1 MIQSIFNFDNI
12 NFNGGNISCDGG
24 SILLLSFLKK
34 YNLLSSLD
42 DIPFNDT
49 RRLPKYSNS
58 DIVTQIVLRNL
69 LGYFNQADQM
79 TLIDDPLL
87 SQCINAC
94 SQPTLSRFFDRIN
107 MKTNMTI
114 KEHIQRLG
122 CDYVNRHVENII
134 LDVDST
140 KTQTHGHQEAS
151 AYIYHY
157 GVNGYHPM
165 MINEYNTKLL
175 LSSNFRTGAAYSSNG
190 FINELK
196 EVLAHLDRKGK
207 AVSMRGDSAFY
218 NTEFMDYMHHEDIQ
232 YYIRAKSYEKIQNMI
247 IEHLEDNGID
257 YLNYTNQEP
266 YYGEIEYSPKNLS
279 TPCRYVFKV
288 FPAQDKQLTMFPV
301 IYCIIT
307 NDMKR
312 SCEDICDFY
321 EERGNSE
328 NFTKEL
334 KDDFNGDNVGHHDF
348 EKNCFQFMISS
359 LCYNF
364 YHLFRILV
372 LEGKDQKIRMNTFRN
387 KYQKIAVKVIRHAR
401 RIILSFSS
409 TYRYKKKF
417 LKYYQK
423 LQN

>member
-1 MIQSIFNFDNI
+1 
-12 NFNGGNISCDGG
+12 
-24 SILLLSFLKK
+24 
-34 YNLLSSLD
+34 
-42 DIPFNDT
+42 
-49 RRLPKYSNS
+49 
-58 DIVTQIVLRNL
+58 
-69 LGYFNQADQM
+69 M
-79 TLIDDPLL
+79 TLVDDPLL

-207 AVSMRGDSAFY
+207 TVSMRGDSAFY

-266 YYGEIEYSPKNLS
+266 YYGEIEYSPKSLS

-401 RIILSFSS
+401 YKSQDNLTNLLQLSVLSFF
-409 TYRYKKKF
+409 RI
-417 LKYYQK
+417 
-423 LQN
+423 

>member
-1 MIQSIFNFDNI
+1 
-12 NFNGGNISCDGG
+12 
-24 SILLLSFLKK
+24 
-34 YNLLSSLD
+34 
-42 DIPFNDT
+42 
-49 RRLPKYSNS
+49 
-58 DIVTQIVLRNL
+58 
-69 LGYFNQADQM
+69 M
-79 TLIDDPLL
+79 TLVDDPLL

-190 FINELK
+190 FINELN

-207 AVSMRGDSAFY
+207 TVSMRGDSAFY

-232 YYIRAKSYEKIQNMI
+232 YYIRAKSYEKIQNII

-257 YLNYTNQEP
+257 YLNYTNQE
-266 YYGEIEYSPKNLS
+266 
-279 TPCRYVFKV
+279 
-288 FPAQDKQLTMFPV
+288 
-301 IYCIIT
+301 
-307 NDMKR
+307 
-312 SCEDICDFY
+312 
-321 EERGNSE
+321 
-328 NFTKEL
+328 
-334 KDDFNGDNVGHHDF
+334 
-348 EKNCFQFMISS
+348 
-359 LCYNF
+359 
-364 YHLFRILV
+364 LV
-372 LEGKDQKIRMNTFRN
+372 LCQEKVP
-387 KYQKIAVKVIRHAR
+387 VK
-401 RIILSFSS
+401 
-409 TYRYKKKF
+409 
-417 LKYYQK
+417 
-423 LQN
+423 

>member
-1 MIQSIFNFDNI
+1 
-12 NFNGGNISCDGG
+12 
-24 SILLLSFLKK
+24 
-34 YNLLSSLD
+34 
-42 DIPFNDT
+42 
-49 RRLPKYSNS
+49 
-58 DIVTQIVLRNL
+58 
-69 LGYFNQADQM
+69 M
-79 TLIDDPLL
+79 TLVDDPLL

-157 GVNGYHPM
+157 GVNGYRPM

-207 AVSMRGDSAFY
+207 TVSMRGDSAFY

-266 YYGEIEYSPKNLS
+266 YYGEIKYSPKSLS

-409 TYRYKKKF
+409 AYRYKKKF

>member
-207 AVSMRGDSAFY
+207 TVSMICSGDAGVYGMAGLMYEVGEKYPEVELEIVPGVTAALGGAAVLGAPLIHDFCLISLSDLLTPWEQIEKRIVSASLADFVICLY
-218 NTEFMDYMHHEDIQ
+218 NPSSKK
-232 YYIRAKSYEKIQNMI
+232 RS
-247 IEHLEDNGID
+247 D
-257 YLNYTNQEP
+257 YLRKACDLMLSYKEKDTVCGIVKNIARE
-266 YYGEIEYSPKNLS
+266 GESMEILS
-279 TPCRYVFKV
+279 L
-288 FPAQDKQLTMFPV
+288 Q
-301 IYCIIT
+301 
-307 NDMKR
+307 
-312 SCEDICDFY
+312 
-321 EERGNSE
+321 
-328 NFTKEL
+328 EL
-334 KDDFNGDNVGHHDF
+334 KDAKADMFSTVFIG
-348 EKNCFQFMISS
+348 NCKTRVIDGKMITP
-359 LCYNF
+359 
-364 YHLFRILV
+364 R
-372 LEGKDQKIRMNTFRN
+372 G
-387 KYQKIAVKVIRHAR
+387 YQYERE
-401 RIILSFSS
+401 
-409 TYRYKKKF
+409 
-417 LKYYQK
+417 
-423 LQN
+423 

>member
-34 YNLLSSLD
+34 YNLLPSLD

-79 TLIDDPLL
+79 TLVDDPLL

-207 AVSMRGDSAFY
+207 TVSMRGDSAFY
-218 NTEFMDYMHHEDIQ
+218 NTEFMDYMHHEGIQ
-232 YYIRAKSYEKIQNMI
+232 YYIRAKSYEKVQNMI
-247 IEHLEDNGID
+247 IEQLEENEID
-257 YLNYTNQEP
+257 Y
-266 YYGEIEYSPKNLS
+266 
-279 TPCRYVFKV
+279 
-288 FPAQDKQLTMFPV
+288 
-301 IYCIIT
+301 
-307 NDMKR
+307 
-312 SCEDICDFY
+312 
-321 EERGNSE
+321 
-328 NFTKEL
+328 
-334 KDDFNGDNVGHHDF
+334 
-348 EKNCFQFMISS
+348 
-359 LCYNF
+359 
-364 YHLFRILV
+364 
-372 LEGKDQKIRMNTFRN
+372 
-387 KYQKIAVKVIRHAR
+387 
-401 RIILSFSS
+401 
-409 TYRYKKKF
+409 
-417 LKYYQK
+417 
-423 LQN
+423 

>member
-79 TLIDDPLL
+79 TLVDDPLL

-207 AVSMRGDSAFY
+207 TVSMRGDSAFY

-266 YYGEIEYSPKNLS
+266 YYGEIEYSPKSLS

-288 FPAQDKQLTMFPV
+288 FPAQDKQLT
-301 IYCIIT
+301 
-307 NDMKR
+307 K
-312 SCEDICDFY
+312 
-321 EERGNSE
+321 
-328 NFTKEL
+328 L

-409 TYRYKKKF
+409 AYRYKKKF

>member
-1 MIQSIFNFDNI
+1 MQQIGQI
-12 NFNGGNISCDGG
+12 
-24 SILLLSFLKK
+24 ILTFI
-34 YNLLSSLD
+34 LD

-79 TLIDDPLL
+79 TLVDDPLL

-207 AVSMRGDSAFY
+207 TVSMRGDSTFY

-266 YYGEIEYSPKNLS
+266 YYGEIEYSPKSLS

-409 TYRYKKKF
+409 AYRYKKKF

>member
-79 TLIDDPLL
+79 TLVDDPLL

-140 KTQTHGHQEAS
+140 KIQSEGTFGIIKQNMDYVRLKRRG
-151 AYIYHY
+151 
-157 GVNGYHPM
+157 N
-165 MINEYNTKLL
+165 INVKTELL
-175 LSSNFRTGAAYSSNG
+175 LIGIAYN
-190 FINELK
+190 I
-196 EVLAHLDRKGK
+196 RK
-207 AVSMRGDSAFY
+207 
-218 NTEFMDYMHHEDIQ
+218 
-232 YYIRAKSYEKIQNMI
+232 
-247 IEHLEDNGID
+247 
-257 YLNYTNQEP
+257 
-266 YYGEIEYSPKNLS
+266 
-279 TPCRYVFKV
+279 
-288 FPAQDKQLTMFPV
+288 
-301 IYCIIT
+301 
-307 NDMKR
+307 
-312 SCEDICDFY
+312 
-321 EERGNSE
+321 
-328 NFTKEL
+328 
-334 KDDFNGDNVGHHDF
+334 
-348 EKNCFQFMISS
+348 
-359 LCYNF
+359 
-364 YHLFRILV
+364 YH
-372 LEGKDQKIRMNTFRN
+372 N
-387 KYQKIAVKVIRHAR
+387 KKM
-401 RIILSFSS
+401 
-409 TYRYKKKF
+409 KKKGMSIS
-417 LKYYQK
+417 
-423 LQN
+423 

>member
-1 MIQSIFNFDNI
+1 MATFPVMVAA
-12 NFNGGNISCDGG
+12 SCFFH
-24 SILLLSFLKK
+24 FLKSTIC
-34 YNLLSSLD
+34 Y

-58 DIVTQIVLRNL
+58 DILTQIVLRNL

-207 AVSMRGDSAFY
+207 TVSMRGDSAFY

-266 YYGEIEYSPKNLS
+266 YYGEIEYSPKSLS

-372 LEGKDQKIRMNTFRN
+372 LEGKNQKIRMNTFRN

-409 TYRYKKKF
+409 AYRYKKKF

>member
-79 TLIDDPLL
+79 TLVDDPLL

-157 GVNGYHPM
+157 RVNGYHPM
-165 MINEYNTKLL
+165 MIKEYNTKLL
-175 LSSNFRTGAAYSSNG
+175 
-190 FINELK
+190 
-196 EVLAHLDRKGK
+196 
-207 AVSMRGDSAFY
+207 
-218 NTEFMDYMHHEDIQ
+218 
-232 YYIRAKSYEKIQNMI
+232 
-247 IEHLEDNGID
+247 
-257 YLNYTNQEP
+257 
-266 YYGEIEYSPKNLS
+266 
-279 TPCRYVFKV
+279 
-288 FPAQDKQLTMFPV
+288 
-301 IYCIIT
+301 
-307 NDMKR
+307 
-312 SCEDICDFY
+312 
-321 EERGNSE
+321 
-328 NFTKEL
+328 
-334 KDDFNGDNVGHHDF
+334 
-348 EKNCFQFMISS
+348 
-359 LCYNF
+359 
-364 YHLFRILV
+364 
-372 LEGKDQKIRMNTFRN
+372 
-387 KYQKIAVKVIRHAR
+387 
-401 RIILSFSS
+401 
-409 TYRYKKKF
+409 
-417 LKYYQK
+417 
-423 LQN
+423 